1 MHPFVFTVLVIV
13 AAVKAG
19 KLMELII
26 FFIIVSQLIT
36 FFFLMVV
43 GLFQTNNV
51 TCAATRPRYQL
62 ATTFG
67 VR

>member
-36 FFFLMVV
+36 FFSNGGWFISDQQCYMCLR
-43 GLFQTNNV
+43 GGT
-51 TCAATRPRYQL
+51 ATQRN
-62 ATTFG
+62 
-67 VR
+67 